1 MAPKPAVHT
10 PVALAVLSL
19 LAEREMHPYEMR
31 RLMFERGHQYYI
43 KIRGG
48 ILYHTVERLQAA
60 GMIEPVES
68 SREGRYPERTVYR
81 LTERGR
87 DEVQHWMRQLLS
99 VPAEEH
105 PWFPATLAFMPLL
118 DRETVIES
126 LKRRMIALEAQ
137 IGSEEGAIHGALE
150 SMGLQRIHVVES
162 EYTVAMR
169 RAELAWVRSLVEDLR
184 TGALPWEFGVKK
196 RDDGGGDD
204 GSTVAMR

>member
-1 MAPKPAVHT
+1 MAAKLAVHT

-48 ILYHTVERLQAA
+48 ILYHTVERLQAT

-87 DEVQHWMRQLLS
+87 DELQHWMRQLLS
-99 VPAEEH
+99 TPAEEY
-105 PWFPATLAFMPLL
+105 PWFPATLAFLPLL
-118 DRETVIES
+118 DRDDVIES
-126 LKRRMIALEAQ
+126 LKRRTIALEAQ
-137 IGSEEGAIHGALE
+137 IGAEEGAIRAAIE

-169 RAELAWVRSLVEDLR
+169 RAELAWVRSLIDDLR
-184 TGALPWEFGVKK
+184 TGALPWEMGVKK
-196 RDDGGGDD
+196 HEDGDD
-204 GSTVAMR
+204 GSLVAMR